1 MPRIFYEDAEEP
13 SSLVACGSVTP
24 QEEDPP
30 VNPIWKPDYDREP
43 KWKEMNEEDIEM
55 FYERVKGY
63 LDENGEVDNV
73 DWERLNFDIVDAEF
87 YEKHIGPGFPPE
99 FYELLAKSTNEEN
112 KIQDFRQLPLDIN
125 REEVVLKFDCGI
137 IDKKEESI

>member
-1 MPRIFYEDAEEP
+1 MPRQFYEDTEEP
-13 SSLVACGSVTP
+13 SSLVA
-24 QEEDPP
+24 EKDPP
-30 VNPIWKPDYDREP
+30 VNPIWKADYDREP
-43 KWKEMNEEDIEM
+43 KWKEMNEDDIEM
-55 FYERVKGY
+55 FYERVKGF

-87 YEKHIGPGFPPE
+87 YRKHIGEGFPDE
-99 FYELLAKSTNEEN
+99 FYDLLAKSTNEEN
-112 KIQDFRQLPLDIN
+112 KIQDYRQLPLDIN

>member
-1 MPRIFYEDAEEP
+1 MPRQFYEDADD
-13 SSLVACGSVTP
+13 TP
-24 QEEDPP
+24 QEDFK
-30 VNPIWKPDYDREP
+30 PIWKADYDNS
-43 KWKEMNEEDIEM
+43 KWKDMDEEDIEM
-55 FYERVKGY
+55 FYERVKGF

-87 YEKHIGPGFPPE
+87 YRKHIGEGFPDE

-112 KIQDFRQLPLDIN
+112 KIQDYRQLPLDIN
-125 REEVVLKFDCGI
+125 REEVILKFDCGI

>member
-1 MPRIFYEDAEEP
+1 MPRQFYESETEGP
-13 SSLVACGSVTP
+13 SSLVACGGVTP
-24 QEEDPP
+24 QEDFK
-30 VNPIWKPDYDREP
+30 PIWKADYDNS
-43 KWKEMNEEDIEM
+43 KWKDMDEEDIEM
-55 FYERVKGY
+55 FYERVKGF

-87 YEKHIGPGFPPE
+87 YRKHIGEGFPDE

-112 KIQDFRQLPLDIN
+112 KIQDYRQLPLDIN

>member
-1 MPRIFYEDAEEP
+1 MPRQFHED
-13 SSLVACGSVTP
+13 
-24 QEEDPP
+24 EEDLPI
-30 VNPIWKPDYDREP
+30 NPIWKPDYDREP

-87 YEKHIGPGFPPE
+87 YRKHIGDGFPEE
-99 FYELLAKSTNEEN
+99 FYELLAKSTIEEN
-112 KIQDFRQLPLDIN
+112 KIQDYRQLPLDIN

>member
-1 MPRIFYEDAEEP
+1 MIDP
-13 SSLVACGSVTP
+13 SL
-24 QEEDPP
+24 QEDPP
-30 VNPIWKPDYDREP
+30 VNPVWKPDYDREP
-43 KWKEMNEEDIEM
+43 KWKELNEDDIEL

-63 LDENGEVDNV
+63 LNENGEVDNV
-73 DWERLNFDIVDAEF
+73 DWSRLNFDIVDSEF
-87 YEKHIGPGFPPE
+87 YRKHIGEGFPDE

-137 IDKKEESI
+137 IDKKEENI